1 MRGKLWIIPYVL
13 LLLGILAAT
22 VALHRR
28 IRSRPTA
35 ANRLRAVMVGTPKDG
50 PNFAPNSRAAHEART
65 RRTLDARVGG
75 DLPAR
80 RH

>member
-22 VALHRR
+22 VALHGR

-50 PNFAPNSRAAHEART
+50 PNFAPNSRAAH
-65 RRTLDARVGG
+65 DAR
-75 DLPAR
+75 AR
-80 RH
+80 RLTKERPDAH